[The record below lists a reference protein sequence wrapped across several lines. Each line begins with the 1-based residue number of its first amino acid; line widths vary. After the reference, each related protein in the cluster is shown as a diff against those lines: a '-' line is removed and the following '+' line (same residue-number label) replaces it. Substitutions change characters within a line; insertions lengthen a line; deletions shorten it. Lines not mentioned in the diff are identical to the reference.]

1 MTIKQKLKQLI
12 EEQKQKSFVSPKQ
25 ITDEEVLGLL
35 ISQYL
40 EWNGKKIFDTSYFAF
55 EDSNFHKKHLE
66 SLRCCIELIEEDIPY
81 LNPNY

>member
-55 EDSNFHKKHLE
+55 EDSNFHSFNEKFENIWREQKL
-66 SLRCCIELIEEDIPY
+66 Y
-81 LNPNY
+81 

>member
-55 EDSNFHKKHLE
+55 EDSNFHSFNEKFENIWREQK
-66 SLRCCIELIEEDIPY
+66 
-81 LNPNY
+81 